1 MRRPGRDAEVSYR
14 STVSPSAASLLEGV
28 RGRPEVCL
36 GLPKALSITPRCTL
50 DAPVSCTGGFP
61 PLEALFR
68 APIGVSR
75 HVIWLHGT
83 TSFECV
89 ELRAG
94 LGSTVIVGVLIRC
107 GGFRCSESWLDRRS
121 GIELKRVEIEL
132 AYPLVRP
139 GSLGLILKKK
149 IGDIPEERRHRLLS
163 TVKGRKTS
171 YLPSFT
177 SLTFLLTLNQDLCL
191 LIGLMT
197 SERLSSMART
207 ERHMDEYLLL
217 MLSNASGGSLPF
229 GLDKYYSPLYF
240 KVTPIMEVMS
250 TEQPCDVAYEFGNG
264 LLDPWNIPAGFT
276 KPGKTNQLVDN
287 KLLNSIGSGI

>member
-1 MRRPGRDAEVSYR
+1 MLL
-14 STVSPSAASLLEGV
+14 SLSLV
-28 RGRPEVCL
+28 
-36 GLPKALSITPRCTL
+36 
-50 DAPVSCTGGFP
+50 P

-139 GSLGLILKKK
+139 GSLGLILKWSVAKK